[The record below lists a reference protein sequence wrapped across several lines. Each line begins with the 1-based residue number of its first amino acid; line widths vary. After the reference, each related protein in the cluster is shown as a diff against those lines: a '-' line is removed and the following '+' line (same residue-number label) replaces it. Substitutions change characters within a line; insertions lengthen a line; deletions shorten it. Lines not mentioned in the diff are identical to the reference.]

1 MNILVTGSKGQLGK
15 EIEIASKAYTEDHF
29 FFTDIEDLDITQKEA
44 VIKYVE
50 NNKIDC
56 IINCAAYTAVDKA
69 EEEEEK
75 AFLINEKAVKN
86 LASAANKAHASLV
99 HISTDYVFNGKRHKP
114 YREGRETN
122 PNSAYGRS
130 KLAGEE
136 AIIQKAFQAAIVR
149 TSWLCSAH
157 GHNFIKTILKYGR
170 EREDLKVVFDQ
181 VGTPTNA
188 TDLASAVLMIAQ
200 NMKEI
205 EGTEIFH
212 FSNEGVCSW
221 YDFALE
227 IIEQTKIDCKI
238 YPIVTKDYPLPA
250 NRPAYS
256 VLDKRKIKD
265 FLGIEI
271 PHWKDGVKRIL
282 KELNEI

>member
-1 MNILVTGSKGQLGK
+1 MNILVTGSKGQLGS
-15 EIEIASKAYTEDHF
+15 EIQLASKSYSEHNF
-29 FFTDIEDLDITQKEA
+29 FFTDVETLDITDKQK
-44 VIKYVE
+44 VSDYVTQ
-50 NNKIDC
+50 NKIEC
-56 IINCAAYTAVDKA
+56 ILNCAAYTAVDRA
-69 EEEEEK
+69 EEEEDK

-86 LASAANKAHASLV
+86 LVLAANAAEASLV
-99 HISTDYVFNGKRHKP
+99 HVSTDYVFNGEYFSP
-114 YREGRETN
+114 YRETMDTN
-122 PNSAYGRS
+122 PNSVYGKS
-130 KLAGEE
+130 KRAGEE
-136 AIIQKAFQAAIVR
+136 VILQKSSQAAIVR

-170 EREDLKVVFDQ
+170 EREELKVVFDQ
-181 VGTPTNA
+181 VGSPTNT
-188 TDLASAVLMIAQ
+188 TDLASAILLIVQ

-205 EGTEIFH
+205 KGSEVFH

-227 IIEQTKIDCKI
+227 IAELTKIDCKI
-238 YPIVTKDYPLPA
+238 HPIVTEEYPLPA
-250 NRPAYS
+250 NRPPYS
-256 VLDKRKIKD
+256 VLDKRKIKE